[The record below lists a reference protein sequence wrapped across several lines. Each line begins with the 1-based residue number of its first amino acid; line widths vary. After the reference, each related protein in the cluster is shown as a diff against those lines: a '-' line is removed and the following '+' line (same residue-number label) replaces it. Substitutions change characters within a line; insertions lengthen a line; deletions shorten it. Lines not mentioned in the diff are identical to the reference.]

1 MLPRLIALLLIV
13 VLAVFIY
20 KQFGRLSEAQKK
32 RLLKVLL
39 FSSLGVLLLV
49 LALSGR
55 LHWLVAAVGALIPL
69 IPRAIRLALGIGPT
83 VLPYFRRYQQNKQ
96 SSMQTPFIKLQID
109 MLSGE
114 LMGEV
119 LQGEFVGQKLQ
130 QLSLE
135 QLQQLLALYR
145 QQDANSANLLVAYL
159 NRAYPGWS
167 GGSAGAGYTP
177 SDTSMT
183 EQQARD
189 ILGVPSSA
197 DKTDVIKAHKRLIQ
211 KLHPD
216 RGGSD
221 YLAVQVNQARDLLM
235 SLLEGGSA

>member
-1 MLPRLIALLLIV
+1 MLPRLIVLLLIV

-39 FSSLGVLLLV
+39 ISSLGVLLVV

-69 IPRAIRLALGIGPT
+69 IPRVIRLALGIWPG

-167 GGSAGAGYTP
+167 GGSAGAGYAP

-197 DKTDVIKAHKRLIQ
+197 DKADIIKAHKRLIQ